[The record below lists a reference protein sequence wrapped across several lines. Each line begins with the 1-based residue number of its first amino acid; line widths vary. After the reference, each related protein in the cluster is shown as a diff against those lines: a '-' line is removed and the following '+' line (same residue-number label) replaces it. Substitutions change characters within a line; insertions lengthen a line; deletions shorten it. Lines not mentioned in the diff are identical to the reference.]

1 MSDTIV
7 LKKDGA
13 VFKCYED
20 LSHINDSLQFD
31 SGTLICEYISADE
44 KYKVEIE
51 VIGEVSIRYSPSGFV
66 EENDDEDFDTPSD
79 FNDDMKEML
88 KNGGF
93 WTSNKIEIN
102 NNNWFELT
110 YRDNEDGS
118 YLDSDVCEA
127 APGCD
132 PESLMDLC
140 ADSLKEYLDYVG
152 E

>member
-66 EENDDEDFDTPSD
+66 KENDDEDFDTPSD

-93 WTSNKIEIN
+93 WTSKKIEIN

-140 ADSLKEYLDYVG
+140 ADSLKEYLEYVG

>member
-88 KNGGF
+88 KNGSF

-127 APGCD
+127 APGGD
-132 PESLMDLC
+132 PESLMELC
-140 ADSLKEYLDYVG
+140 EESLKEYLDYIG

>member
-20 LSHINDSLQFD
+20 LSNINDSLQFD
-31 SGTLICEYISADE
+31 SDTLICEYISADK
-44 KYKVEIE
+44 KYKVKIE
-51 VIGEVSIRYSPSGFV
+51 VLGEVSIRYSPSGFV
-66 EENDDEDFDTPSD
+66 EENDDEYFDTPSD

-102 NNNWFELT
+102 NNNWFELI
-110 YRDNEDGS
+110 YCDNEDGS
-118 YLDSDVCEA
+118 YLDSDVCEV

-132 PESLMDLC
+132 PESLMELC
-140 ADSLKEYLDYVG
+140 AVSLKEYLDYIG